1 MAIESMETTKWRE
14 LTAWKGIRV
23 AVTGGTSG
31 LGLALV
37 RMLLDRGARVAF
49 VARNRDRVE
58 RPMNE
63 KSEGRGI
70 TGNVSQKGD
79 IYSIAIQI
87 LGTLGGLDLLINN
100 ASSLGPVPLAPLAD
114 TNCEDFELALQ
125 TNLLGPFRLTKALLG
140 ALAASAREGGR
151 PMVVSISSDAA
162 ISAYPNW
169 GAYGASK
176 AALHHMSGI
185 WNAELAS
192 QGIQVISWD
201 PGDMDTPLHAVAVPD
216 ADSSALKHPEDAARE
231 LISKITDLVSPVTE
245 VSQ

>member
-1 MAIESMETTKWRE
+1 
-14 LTAWKGIRV
+14 
-23 AVTGGTSG
+23 
-31 LGLALV
+31 
-37 RMLLDRGARVAF
+37 
-49 VARNRDRVE
+49 
-58 RPMNE
+58 
-63 KSEGRGI
+63 
-70 TGNVSQKGD
+70 
-79 IYSIAIQI
+79 
-87 LGTLGGLDLLINN
+87 
-100 ASSLGPVPLAPLAD
+100 
-114 TNCEDFELALQ
+114 
-125 TNLLGPFRLTKALLG
+125 
-140 ALAASAREGGR
+140 
-151 PMVVSISSDAA
+151 MVVNISSDAA